1 MQQKIRP
8 METIE
13 PEQPARPQPFDERA
27 PYEEDEINLFD
38 YLMVLLRHKFLIIG
52 MIFVAGIGAVVMT
65 SWRQRTYRSEA
76 TIAPRG
82 QQTIKFYKPSLGGEG
97 LSGNAAGQLSI
108 GGSGSQGKIVT
119 ELNSRKLARMVI
131 EKYKLM
137 PILFSE
143 QWDSDKNKWKTD
155 APPTLQDGIRVL
167 RGMLHSEASKK
178 RKNRVIEVSFVN
190 KDPEMAK
197 RFVDYYLTTLSESM
211 REEVLRDSAEN
222 RRFLEN
228 QLVTNRDPLIVEKIY
243 ALLAAEIEKDT
254 FARGQKY
261 FGFRILDPPV
271 APDLNKGMPTNRKR
285 DCLLSVVVAF
295 FLAIFLAFMI
305 EYVRR
310 FKTENQERYKE
321 LVEELKVWKIKRN

>member
-1 MQQKIRP
+1 MPHKIRP

-13 PEQPARPQPFDERA
+13 PEQPTRPQPFDERA
-27 PYEEDEINLFD
+27 PYEEDEINLID
-38 YLMVLLRHKFLIIG
+38 YLIVLLRHKFLIIG

-65 SWRQRTYRSEA
+65 SGRQRAYRSEA
-76 TIAPRG
+76 TIAPRT
-82 QQTIKFYKPSLGGEG
+82 QETTNFYPTHPGGG
-97 LSGNAAGQLSI
+97 RLSGRSDEQISL

-143 QWDSDKNKWKTD
+143 EWDSDKNKWKTD
-155 APPTLQDGIRVL
+155 APPTLQDGIKAL
-167 RGMLHSEASKK
+167 QDMLHADVPKK
-178 RKNRVIEVSFVN
+178 TKGIIKVGFVN
-190 KDPEMAK
+190 KDPEKAK

-211 REEVLRDSAEN
+211 REEVLRDTAEN

-228 QLVTNRDPLIVEKIY
+228 QIGKTQDPLILEKIY
-243 ALLAAEIEKDT
+243 ALLAAEIQRAT

-271 APDLNKGMPTNRKR
+271 APDLNKGASTNRKR

-310 FKTENQERYKE
+310 FKAEDQERYKE
-321 LVEELKVWKIKRN
+321 LVEELKVWKIKRK